1 MRTYPEL
8 EKRRVKKNGFYWPPH
23 LLQVSAYLVL
33 GIQLLVTYLCMG
45 PVFGSDT
52 KVHFMVICGV
62 LQIAVAVLGFLTT
75 KSDPTDPAVY
85 AHRRAMALR

>member
-8 EKRRVKKNGFYWPPH
+8 EKKRVKKNGFYWPPH
-23 LLQVSAYLVL
+23 VLQVTAYLVL
-33 GIQLLVTYLCMG
+33 SYQLLVTLLCMG
-45 PVFGSDT
+45 PVFGPET
-52 KVHFMVICGV
+52 RIHFMVICS
-62 LQIAVAVLGFLTT
+62 LFQIAVAVLGLLTT